1 MSAKELKNFKS
12 QLAMLSFTEQL
23 SLMEYL
29 LKLMKKRQ
37 EKASNNTF
45 DSDSVA
51 RNGLDEAIAEEE
63 RGEVEVFDSFDEFKA
78 AMAR

>member
-37 EKASNNTF
+37 EEASNNT
-45 DSDSVA
+45 SDSVV
-51 RNGLDEAIAEEE
+51 RNGLDEAIDEVE
-63 RGEVEVFDSFDEFKA
+63 RGEVEVFNSFDEFKA